1 MKNYLLILFLFFTLS
16 NAKSIESKII
26 HSIEN
31 EVITNIDIKNEF
43 KYLVALNNSLKEL
56 DKETLLNISNES
68 IIREKIKKIE
78 ILKNFK
84 VLKLNKDYYE
94 LLVKNIYTRLNLK
107 SINEFEIYLKN
118 YDLKISDIK
127 KKITID
133 ALWNELIIK
142 KYASKVAINEAAIKK
157 EILNNSKIQSKEYL
171 LSEIIFE
178 IVNKE
183 EIEKKYNEIVK
194 SIDEIGFEN
203 SAATYS
209 FSDTSKIGGDI
220 GWINESSL
228 NNDIKNCGVT
238 VHLVDAGIDTGTV
251 LYQDTIKVTRKDNFN
266 TYPYLQIAKAIPL
279 LEQTIE
285 DCKKKE
291 LNRQIIKTQSNLYT
305 HPTLYQYLMNR
316 IKGVK

>member
-1 MKNYLLILFLFFTLS
+1 MKKKILILLFALIYTQ
-16 NAKSIESKII
+16 AQSIEIKII
-26 HSIEN
+26 HNIQN
-31 EVITNIDIKNEF
+31 EIITNIDIKNEF
-43 KYLVALNNSLKEL
+43 KYLLALNNSLKEL
-56 DKETLLNISNES
+56 DKEKILNISNES

-78 ILKNFK
+78 LLKNFEEIK
-84 VLKLNKDYYE
+84 INESYSE
-94 LLVKNIYTRLNLK
+94 LLIKNIYSRLNLK

-142 KYASKVAINEAAIKK
+142 KYDSKVAINEATIKK
-157 EILNNSKIQSKEYL
+157 GILNNSKIQSKEYR
-171 LSEIIFE
+171 LSEITFE

-194 SIDEIGFEN
+194 SINEIGFEN

-228 NNDIKNCGVT
+228 NNDIKKSIQN
-238 VHLVDAGIDTGTV
+238 
-251 LYQDTIKVTRKDNFN
+251 
-266 TYPYLQIAKAIPL
+266 LQIGELTKPIILSNGILLLKLINIRNLEAAIDIENELKKAINY
-279 LEQTIE
+279 ER
-285 DCKKKE
+285 
-291 LNRQIIKTQSNLYT
+291 NRQLNQYSKIYFNKIKKNLDF
-305 HPTLYQYLMNR
+305 N
-316 IKGVK
+316 G

>member
-118 YDLKISDIK
+118 YDLKIDDIK
-127 KKITID
+127 TKITID
-133 ALWNELIIK
+133 TLWNELIIR
-142 KYASKVAINEAAIKK
+142 KYDSKININEDKIKK
-157 EILNNSKIQSKEYL
+157 KILKNSKIRSKEYQ

-178 IVNKE
+178 VTNKE
-183 EIEKKYNEIVK
+183 EIEKKYTQVIK
-194 SIDEIGFEN
+194 SINEIGFEN
-203 SAATYS
+203 SAAIYS
-209 FSDTSKIGGDI
+209 FSESAKIGGDI
-220 GWINESSL
+220 GWINQNSL
-228 NNDIKNCGVT
+228 NKNIKINIISLEVGEIT
-238 VHLVDAGIDTGTV
+238 QPIILSNGILILKLINTKNSET
-251 LYQDTIKVTRKDNFN
+251 TINIENELK
-266 TYPYLQIAKAIPL
+266 KAINY
-279 LEQTIE
+279 ER
-285 DCKKKE
+285 
-291 LNRQIIKTQSNLYT
+291 NRQLNQYSKIYYNKIKKNLDFD
-305 HPTLYQYLMNR
+305 
-316 IKGVK
+316 G